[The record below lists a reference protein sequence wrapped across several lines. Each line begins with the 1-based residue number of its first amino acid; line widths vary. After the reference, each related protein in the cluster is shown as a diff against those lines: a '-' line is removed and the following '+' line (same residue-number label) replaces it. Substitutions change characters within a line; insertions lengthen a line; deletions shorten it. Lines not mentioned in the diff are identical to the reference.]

1 MLTNIA
7 LNTALSQLNETDRE
21 FLLLRYVNEVPVS
34 ELSKIYQ
41 ISRFAV
47 YRKILHAVKSLKSK
61 LREEDFHE

>member
-7 LNTALSQLNETDRE
+7 LKTALSQLNETDRE

-34 ELSKIYQ
+34 EISKLYQ

-47 YRKILHAVKSLKSK
+47 YRKILHAAKSLKSK
-61 LREEDFHE
+61 LQEEDFHE